1 MSMDNAIAF
10 YEAVIIFAVTYIG
23 IIFDKIPRTICALVG
38 GGMMI
43 YFHHVTQDMAIKEFI
58 DFNTLGLL
66 AGMMVLISIV
76 KQSGFFEAM
85 ALWAVKKSR
94 GKAKTLLILLS
105 AITGIGAAL
114 IDSVTAAL
122 LIAPMTISI
131 CRMIKINPMP
141 VLISEVLMSNI
152 GGTALMIGN
161 PPNVMIGSA
170 AKLEFMQFLVNLA
183 PVVIVTMALTIMV
196 ILLVYRGTLHSREL
210 TEKEL
215 AAIHIRSA
223 IRDMGGMRRSL
234 AVLALTVLG
243 FVIHGSFGLQSAT
256 IAMSGAIAAIIVC
269 GVDPEE
275 ALKEI
280 DMNTLLFFMG
290 LFVLVGGLETT
301 GVINAMAQQGI
312 TLVNGDVKTMTF
324 VILALS
330 GIASAFVD
338 NIPFTATMIPLIQ
351 DMQNLMGLQAD
362 YLWWSLSLGAC
373 FGGNGTLIGAS
384 PNVII
389 MAEAARSGYHISFTR
404 FMKACFPIMLLTLL
418 ISGIYLYLR
427 YFL

>member
-1 MSMDNAIAF
+1 MDNTIAF

-183 PVVIVTMALTIMV
+183 PVVIVTMVLTIMV

>member
-1 MSMDNAIAF
+1 MDNTIAF

-280 DMNTLLFFMG
+280 DMNTLLFFIG

-351 DMQNLMGLQAD
+351 DMQNLMGIQAD

>member
-1 MSMDNAIAF
+1 MDQTTFYQAIC
-10 YEAVIIFAVTYIG
+10 IFLITYIA
-23 IIFDKIPRTICALVG
+23 IISEKIPRTICALVG

-43 YFHHVTQDMAIKEFI
+43 YLRHVTQDMAVKEFI

-66 AGMMVLISIV
+66 AGMMILISIV
-76 KQSGFFEAM
+76 RQSGFFEAM

-94 GKAKTLLILLS
+94 GKAKTLLVLLS
-105 AITGIGAAL
+105 VITAAGAAL

-131 CRMIKINPMP
+131 CRMVRINPTP
-141 VLISEVLMSNI
+141 VLISEVLMANI

-161 PPNVMIGSA
+161 PPNVMIGSS
-170 AKLEFMQFLVNLA
+170 AKLDFMQFLVNLA
-183 PVVIVTMALTIMV
+183 PIVLATACLTIG
-196 ILLVYRGTLHSREL
+196 ILLLVYRKSLSSREL

-215 AAIHIRSA
+215 QAIRIRSA
-223 IRDMGGMRRSL
+223 IRDMKSLKRSL
-234 AVLALTVLG
+234 AVLTLTIFG

-256 IAMSGAIAAIIVC
+256 IAMTGGVLAIIIC
-269 GVDPEE
+269 GADAEK

-280 DMNTLLFFMG
+280 DVDTLLFFMG
-290 LFVLVGGLETT
+290 LFVLVGGLETA
-301 GVINAMAQQGI
+301 GVIKAMAERGI
-312 TLVNGDVKTMTF
+312 ALVDGDVKVMTF

-351 DMQNLMGLQAD
+351 DMQNLMGIQAD
-362 YLWWSLSLGAC
+362 YLWWALALGAC
-373 FGGNGTLIGAS
+373 YGGNGTLIGAS

-389 MAEAARSGYHISFTR
+389 MAESAKSGYNVSFVG
-404 FMKACFPIMLLTLL
+404 FMKVCFPIMLFTLL
-418 ISGIYLYLR
+418 AAGIYLYLR
-427 YFL
+427 FFLL

>member
-1 MSMDNAIAF
+1 MDNTIAF

-141 VLISEVLMSNI
+141 VLITEVLMSNI

-280 DMNTLLFFMG
+280 DMNTLLFFIG

>member
-1 MSMDNAIAF
+1 MDNTIAF

-183 PVVIVTMALTIMV
+183 PVVIATMACTIAV
-196 ILLVYRGTLHSREL
+196 ILLVYRGSLHSREL
-210 TEKEL
+210 TEEEL
-215 AAIHIRSA
+215 QAIHIRSA
-223 IRDMGGMRRSL
+223 IRDLSGMKKS
-234 AVLALTVLG
+234 LTVLLLTVIG
-243 FVIHGSFGLQSAT
+243 FVVHSSFGLQSAT
-256 IAMSGAIAAIIVC
+256 IAMSGAILAIIVC
-269 GVDPEE
+269 GIDPEE

-290 LFVLVGGLETT
+290 LFILVGGLETA
-301 GVINAMAQQGI
+301 GVIKAMAEKGI
-312 TLVNGDVKTMTF
+312 ALVDGDVKTMTF
-324 VILALS
+324 VILFLS

-338 NIPFTATMIPLIQ
+338 NIPFTAIMIPLIQ
-351 DMQNLMGLQAD
+351 DMQNLMGIQAD

-389 MAEAARSGYHISFTR
+389 MAEAARSGYDISFTR
-404 FMKACFPIMLLTLL
+404 FMKACFPIMLLSLL
-418 ISGIYLYLR
+418 ISGVYLYLR
-427 YFL
+427 YFFS

>member
-1 MSMDNAIAF
+1 MDNTIAF

-183 PVVIVTMALTIMV
+183 PVVIVTMVLTIMV

-280 DMNTLLFFMG
+280 DMNTLLFFIG

-312 TLVNGDVKTMTF
+312 TLVNGDLKTMTF

-351 DMQNLMGLQAD
+351 DMQNLMGIQAD

>member
-1 MSMDNAIAF
+1 MDNAIAF

-94 GKAKTLLILLS
+94 GQAKTLLILLS

>member
-1 MSMDNAIAF
+1 MDNAIAF
-10 YEAVIIFAVTYIG
+10 YEAVIIFTVTYIG

-280 DMNTLLFFMG
+280 DMNTLLFFIG

-351 DMQNLMGLQAD
+351 DMQNLMGIQAD

>member
-1 MSMDNAIAF
+1 
-10 YEAVIIFAVTYIG
+10 
-23 IIFDKIPRTICALVG
+23 
-38 GGMMI
+38 
-43 YFHHVTQDMAIKEFI
+43 
-58 DFNTLGLL
+58 
-66 AGMMVLISIV
+66 
-76 KQSGFFEAM
+76 
-85 ALWAVKKSR
+85 
-94 GKAKTLLILLS
+94 
-105 AITGIGAAL
+105 
-114 IDSVTAAL
+114 
-122 LIAPMTISI
+122 
-131 CRMIKINPMP
+131 
-141 VLISEVLMSNI
+141 
-152 GGTALMIGN
+152 MIGN

-280 DMNTLLFFMG
+280 DMNTLLFFIG

-351 DMQNLMGLQAD
+351 DMQNLMGIQAD

>member
-1 MSMDNAIAF
+1 MDNAIAF
-10 YEAVIIFAVTYIG
+10 YEAVIIFTVTYIG

-85 ALWAVKKSR
+85 ALWAVKKCR

-280 DMNTLLFFMG
+280 DMNTLLFFIG

-338 NIPFTATMIPLIQ
+338 NIPFTTTMIPLIQ

>member
-1 MSMDNAIAF
+1 
-10 YEAVIIFAVTYIG
+10 
-23 IIFDKIPRTICALVG
+23 
-38 GGMMI
+38 MMI

>member
-1 MSMDNAIAF
+1 MDNPTAF
-10 YEAVIIFAVTYIG
+10 YQAVFIFAITYIG

-38 GGMMI
+38 GGLMI
-43 YFHHVTQDMAIKEFI
+43 YCHQVTQDMAVKEFI

-66 AGMMVLISIV
+66 AGMMILISIV

-85 ALWAVKKSR
+85 ALWAVKKSK
-94 GKAKTLLILLS
+94 GKAKTLLVLLS
-105 AITGIGAAL
+105 VITGIGAAL

-131 CRMIKINPMP
+131 CRMVKINPMP

-170 AKLEFMQFLVNLA
+170 ANLEFMQFLTNLA
-183 PVVIVTMALTIMV
+183 PVVIITMACTIAV
-196 ILLVYRGTLHSREL
+196 ILLVYRSSLCSREL

-215 AAIHIRSA
+215 QAVNIRSA
-223 IRDMGGMRRSL
+223 IRDSNRMMKSL
-234 AVLALTVLG
+234 AILALTVVG
-243 FVIHGSFGLQSAT
+243 FIVHSSFGLQSAT
-256 IAMSGAIAAIIVC
+256 IAMSGAILAIIVC
-269 GVDPEE
+269 KADPEE

-290 LFVLVGGLETT
+290 LFVLVGGLETA
-301 GVINAMAQQGI
+301 GVIKAMAKEGI
-312 TLVNGDVKTMTF
+312 ALVNGDVKIMTF
-324 VILALS
+324 VILFLS

-351 DMQNLMGLQAD
+351 DMQNLMGIQAD

-389 MAEAARSGYHISFTR
+389 MSEAARSGYNISFVR
-404 FMKACFPIMLLTLL
+404 FLKACFPIMILTLL
-418 ISGIYLYLR
+418 ISSGYLYLR